1 MLVVLGILS
10 TWFSRPFPFSL
21 RESSPRHSGGRG
33 LGWGRVVGE
42 GKEEELATTSLEVI
56 LNFTSNSPV
65 VPHQLS
71 CQISVNY
78 HETEKNANVN
88 KH

>member
-1 MLVVLGILS
+1 MGA
-10 TWFSRPFPFSL
+10 
-21 RESSPRHSGGRG
+21 GG
-33 LGWGRVVGE
+33 GWGRAVGE

-56 LNFTSNSPV
+56 LNFTYNSPV

-78 HETEKNANVN
+78 HETETSANVN